1 MPPAHPAAPHM
12 SPEDFRIAAKAAV
25 DLIADYWSTIE
36 SRPVLCPLKPGD
48 FSASIPA
55 HPPQHPEL
63 FDAIARDIH
72 THILPALT
80 HWQSPNF
87 FAFFPANAS
96 FPAILGE
103 LLSAGLGVQGMLWAT
118 SPACTELET
127 RVLDWLAEIIGLPAS
142 FQSSPTSG
150 GVLQGTAS
158 EATLVALLAARHR
171 TFKNSNT
178 NPHLTLYT
186 STQAHS
192 SVIKA
197 AMIAGFAAH
206 PDDRTH
212 LRLIP
217 PGPDL
222 AMRPDLL
229 ERAIRADLA
238 AGHTPFFAVA
248 TLGTT
253 SSTAIDSLDQ
263 LAPIARQYN
272 LWLHVDAAFSGAAC
286 VCPEHRAMLKGV
298 ELADSFS
305 FNPHKWL
312 LTNFDCAA
320 MWTRDRASLT
330 GALSITPEYLRNSAS
345 AAGSV
350 IDYRD
355 WQIPLGR
362 RFRAL
367 KLWMVIRHYGV
378 LGLQAYIRE
387 HIRLAELF
395 ESLVREDPRF
405 ELAAARTSALVCF
418 RLAGSPENSDRRSR
432 ELLTRLNA
440 TGKAYLTHTVL
451 PAVRTDPVFGDIA
464 DAPGRFTI
472 RMAIGSTLTQ
482 ERHVRECW
490 GLIQSLAD
498 QVS

>member
-1 MPPAHPAAPHM
+1 M
-12 SPEDFRIAAKAAV
+12 SPEDFRLAARAAV
-25 DLIADYWSTIE
+25 DLIADYWANIE

-55 HPPQHPEL
+55 HPPEHPEP
-63 FDAIARDIH
+63 FAAVVNDINA
-72 THILPALT
+72 HILPALT

-87 FAFFPANAS
+87 FGFFPANAS

-127 RVLDWLAEIIGLPAS
+127 RVLDWLAEMIGLPAS

-171 TFKNSNT
+171 ALSASPAPK
-178 NPHLTLYT
+178 HLTLYT

-197 AMIAGFAAH
+197 AMIAGLALH

-217 PGPDL
+217 PGPNL
-222 AMRPDLL
+222 AMRADLL
-229 ERAIRADLA
+229 DRAIRDDLA
-238 AGHTPFFAVA
+238 AGRTPCALVA

-253 SSTAIDSLDQ
+253 SSTAIDPLAE
-263 LAPIARQYN
+263 LAPIARAHN

-286 VCPEHRAMLKGV
+286 VCPEHRAMLAGV
-298 ELADSFS
+298 QHADSFS

-320 MWTRDRASLT
+320 MWTRDRAALA
-330 GALSITPEYLRNSAS
+330 GALSITPEYLRS
-345 AAGSV
+345 AASSAVPSNAV

-378 LGLQAYIRE
+378 SGLQSYIRE
-387 HIRLAELF
+387 HIRLAQLF
-395 ESLVREDPRF
+395 ESLVRADHRF
-405 ELAAARTSALVCF
+405 ELAAQRTSALVCF
-418 RLAGSPENSDRRSR
+418 RLAERTNDPADADRRNR
-432 ELLTRLNA
+432 DLLTRLNS

-451 PAVRTDPVFGDIA
+451 PAVRHDPELGPIA
-464 DAPGRFTI
+464 DAPGRFTL

-482 ERHVRECW
+482 
-490 GLIQSLAD
+490 
-498 QVS
+498 